1 VSSAASL
8 VFEAATLDAT
18 LALAGAL
25 GAALETGDLV
35 LLAGDLGAG
44 KTTFVQGLARGMGIA
59 SAVKSPTYTL
69 VHEYRA
75 STPGHP
81 GLGHVDLYRLP
92 QGRDTGD
99 LGLDDLLTRSAV
111 AIEWGEPRFAAE
123 PDALLVSLAVLPDEG
138 ATDRRRL
145 AFAAK
150 GPRGTSLLAAV
161 AAAARNRAGAR

>member
-1 VSSAASL
+1 MSSAGTL

-25 GAALETGDLV
+25 GAALEIGDLV

-75 STPGHP
+75 ATPGHP
-81 GLGHVDLYRLP
+81 GLGHVDLYRLDSVN
-92 QGRDTGD
+92 QLTNTGW
-99 LGLDDLLTRSAV
+99 DDLLAEHAV
-111 AIEWGEPRFAAE
+111 VIVEWPERAG
-123 PDALLVSLAVLPDEG
+123 DAMPADHLHIYLEHV
-138 ATDRRRL
+138 
-145 AFAAK
+145 K
-150 GPRGTSLLAAV
+150 GDDSHRVLLA
-161 AAAARNRAGAR
+161 G